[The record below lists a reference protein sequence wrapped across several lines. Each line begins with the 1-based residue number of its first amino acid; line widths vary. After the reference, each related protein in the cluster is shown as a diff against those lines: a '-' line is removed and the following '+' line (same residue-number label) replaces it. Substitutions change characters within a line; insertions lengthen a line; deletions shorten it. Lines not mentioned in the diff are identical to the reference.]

1 MAKANLTWK
10 VLPHG
15 PVEKL
20 GPRLWRVEGA
30 LEGMPLKRVMT
41 VVKRADGTLVVH
53 NAMALEEASMD
64 ELDAHGPVAAI
75 VVPNGY
81 HRLDAP
87 AFKQR
92 YPTAKVY
99 CPSGAR
105 AKVEEVVPVDGDYAA
120 LGDDGVVRAETLE
133 GTGATEGVLVVR
145 DADGATLVFND
156 VVFNMPHAPGFSG
169 FVLRHFTA
177 SSGGPRISRVARLF
191 VVKDK
196 AALRAH
202 LERLAGTPNLVRAIV
217 SHHETITGEV
227 DRTLREVAATL

>member
-1 MAKANLTWK
+1 MAKANTTWK

-15 PVEKL
+15 PIEKL
-20 GPRLWRVEGA
+20 GSRLWRVEGA
-30 LEGMPLKRVMT
+30 LDGMPLKRVMT
-41 VVKRADGTLVVH
+41 VVKRADGTLLVH
-53 NAMALEEASMD
+53 NAMALDAAAMEEF
-64 ELDAHGPVAAI
+64 DALGPVAAI

-87 AFKQR
+87 VFKQR

-105 AKVEEVVPVDGDYAA
+105 AKVEEVVPVDGDYEA
-120 LGDDGVVRAETLE
+120 LGDDGVVRAETLD
-133 GTGATEGVLVVR
+133 GTREAEGVLVVR
-145 DADGATLVFND
+145 DAEGTTLVFND

-169 FVLRHFTA
+169 FVLRYLTA
-177 SSGGPRISRVARLF
+177 SSGGPRVSRVARLF
-191 VVKDK
+191 VVKDA

-202 LERLAGTPNLVRAIV
+202 LERLAAIPGLVRAIV

-227 DRTLREVAATL
+227 DRTLRALAATL

>member
-1 MAKANLTWK
+1 MAKANTTWK

-15 PVEKL
+15 PIEKL

-30 LEGMPLKRVMT
+30 LDGMPLKRVMT
-41 VVKRADGTLVVH
+41 VVKRADGTLLVH
-53 NAMALEEASMD
+53 NAMALDAAAMEEF
-64 ELDAHGPVAAI
+64 DAMGPIAAI

-92 YPTAKVY
+92 YPTAKFY

-120 LGDDGVVRAETLE
+120 LGDDGVVRAETLD
-133 GTGATEGVLVVR
+133 GTREAEGVLVVR

-169 FVLRHFTA
+169 FVLRYLTA
-177 SSGGPRISRVARLF
+177 SSGGPRVSRVARLF
-191 VVKDK
+191 VVKDA

-202 LERLAGTPNLVRAIV
+202 FERLAAIPGLVRAIV

-227 DRTLREVAATL
+227 DQALRALAATL